1 MLSLTNS
8 FNLGLLTCNQWE
20 SDYWTRPVFDLSK
33 YLWMQNVSVFELFP
47 DWDRKQAMIKLQEIA
62 VFDGIIGTGQ
72 LANLLK
78 NMNKTVGKLT

>member
-33 YLWMQNVSVFELFP
+33 YVWMQNVSVFELLP
-47 DWDRKQAMIKLQEIA
+47 DWDRKQAMIKLQEMG

-78 NMNKTVGKLT
+78 NMNKTVKFT